1 MTWKDFSIM
10 NDYEEAR
17 KTSYREVRSHWI
29 GIVDNYNQ
37 AISYFLW
44 QNVQYRT
51 PIQSHVLVKDF
62 SPKIY
67 MNHLTA
73 KMIIIINNAQCK
85 EAF

>member
-1 MTWKDFSIM
+1 MVLCFPCQVIVINARKVFRPMTWKDFSIM

-44 QNVQYRT
+44 
-51 PIQSHVLVKDF
+51 
-62 SPKIY
+62 
-67 MNHLTA
+67 
-73 KMIIIINNAQCK
+73 
-85 EAF
+85 

>member
-1 MTWKDFSIM
+1 MLEKSFLVTRLRLMTWKDFSIM

-44 QNVQYRT
+44 
-51 PIQSHVLVKDF
+51 
-62 SPKIY
+62 
-67 MNHLTA
+67 
-73 KMIIIINNAQCK
+73 
-85 EAF
+85 